1 MTFELRVKAAS
12 KAAFFHFLCSVLVA
26 CLAAGVVFLFWY
38 PHPYGQ
44 LSGGRKLFAILM
56 GVDVVCGPLLTLV
69 LFNPRKSR
77 REFFVDMSL
86 VVFVQLAALSYG
98 IHTAYQA
105 RPLFLVHEVDRFRV
119 IGLTDYGDA
128 DVSKELAAL
137 PKQLRPTAFSR
148 PIVVGIRDAAS
159 RKERQDVMVESVF
172 GGRDYSQ
179 RPEFYVTY
187 DAAYMPKVF
196 QRAKEISAFVEHFP
210 GTKAEAEAVL
220 ASAGIK
226 MSQARYLPVLHKQ
239 EWVAILNPKGMIIG
253 FLPGDGFAVP

>member
-1 MTFELRVKAAS
+1 MTFELRVKAAG
-12 KAAFFHFLCSVLVA
+12 KAAFFHFLGSVLVA
-26 CLAAGVVFLFWY
+26 CLAAVVVFLFWY

-44 LSGGRKLFAILM
+44 LSGGRKLFAILI

-86 VVFVQLAALSYG
+86 VVAVQLAALSYG
-98 IHTAYQA
+98 LYTAYQA

-119 IGLTDYGDA
+119 IGMMDYGDA

-137 PKQLRPTAFSR
+137 PEPLKPSLFSK

-159 RKERQDVMVESVF
+159 SKERQDVMVESVF

-179 RPEFYVTY
+179 RPEFYVAY
-187 DAAYMPKVF
+187 DAAYMSKVF
-196 QRAKEISAFVEHFP
+196 LRARALSAFVNHFP
-210 GTKAEAEAVL
+210 ASLPEALIVVDSSGLE
-220 ASAGIK
+220 

-239 EWVAILNPKGMIIG
+239 EWIAILNLKGEIIG